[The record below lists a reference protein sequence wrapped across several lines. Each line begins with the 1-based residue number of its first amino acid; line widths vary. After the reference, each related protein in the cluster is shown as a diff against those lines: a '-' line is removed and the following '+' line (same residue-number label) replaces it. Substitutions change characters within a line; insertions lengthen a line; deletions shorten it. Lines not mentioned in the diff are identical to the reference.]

1 MAAEKVQ
8 RARITAEPRTPSKA
22 KDPDKPLIGSSST
35 WRNDQLD
42 LFQVEQGVL
51 DVRRMIPEKWFDFGQ
66 INGYQSGTS
75 LLLRDSN
82 NSTRS
87 GHFCDVGR
95 DRRQSCHTSEST
107 YLRYHVPKPPRP

>member
-22 KDPDKPLIGSSST
+22 KDPAKPLIGSSST

-51 DVRRMIPEKWFDFGQ
+51 DVRRIIPEKWFDFGQ
-66 INGYQSGTS
+66 LDNYQTCTILSQG
-75 LLLRDSN
+75 
-82 NSTRS
+82 
-87 GHFCDVGR
+87 
-95 DRRQSCHTSEST
+95 
-107 YLRYHVPKPPRP
+107 